1 MDIGG
6 GWVIDMDIRSYFDS
20 VDRSQL
26 SRVLDQRVRDGV
38 IRRVIGKWLHAGV
51 MEEGRLWYP
60 ERGTPQGG
68 VASPLLANIY
78 LHEVLDTWFEDEVKP
93 RMSGRAFMVRFADD
107 AVLCFERETDARRV
121 MQVLAKR
128 LARFGLE
135 LHPDKTRLVDFR
147 HPGRRERT
155 RGSRPGESGRF
166 DYLAFTHFWARSRKG
181 RWVVKRKTAKGR
193 FGRSLKR
200 VAQWCRFNR
209 HRSVREQH
217 AALCRKLHGHYAYF
231 GITGNA
237 RALARALLA
246 SRTGVAPVARPA
258 LVACGH
264 DLGALRSS
272 ARTLSIAHAARRSQC
287 LSCRSESLDRGTGC
301 GSSARPV
308 LWEPRVSNRPGPPGR
323 LLGRNPRRRHPRPL
337 PGHLHGVTFTHPATR
352 AMPQRHAARVLSRGS
367 SGTGGAGMPDPRNDS
382 IQFEAGLA
390 QLVEQLPCKH
400 QVGGSTPSAG
410 TKLPSS
416 DVQQRPRKT
425 ISAREYG
432 LSVLHDV
439 QRSVLTSGGT
449 WGYKRG

>member
-237 RALARALLA
+237 RALARYCWQVERVWRQWL
-246 SRTGVAPVARPA
+246 
-258 LVACGH
+258 
-264 DLGALRSS
+264 D
-272 ARTLSIAHAARRSQC
+272 RRSWHA
-287 LSCRSESLDRGTGC
+287 GMTW
-301 GSSARPV
+301 ARF
-308 LWEPRVSNRPGPPGR
+308 GR
-323 LLGRNPRRRHPRPL
+323 LLEHYPL
-337 PGHLHGVTFTHPATR
+337 PTPHVVHSVYR
-352 AMPQRHAARVLSRGS
+352 VAAN
-367 SGTGGAGMPDPRNDS
+367 P
-382 IQFEAGLA
+382 
-390 QLVEQLPCKH
+390 
-400 QVGGSTPSAG
+400 
-410 TKLPSS
+410 
-416 DVQQRPRKT
+416 
-425 ISAREYG
+425 
-432 LSVLHDV
+432 
-439 QRSVLTSGGT
+439 
-449 WGYKRG
+449 

>member
-1 MDIGG
+1 
-6 GWVIDMDIRSYFDS
+6 
-20 VDRSQL
+20 
-26 SRVLDQRVRDGV
+26 
-38 IRRVIGKWLHAGV
+38 
-51 MEEGRLWYP
+51 
-60 ERGTPQGG
+60 
-68 VASPLLANIY
+68 
-78 LHEVLDTWFEDEVKP
+78 
-93 RMSGRAFMVRFADD
+93 
-107 AVLCFERETDARRV
+107 

-147 HPGRRERT
+147 HP
-155 RGSRPGESGRF
+155 GSRPGESGRF

-237 RALARALLA
+237 RALARYCWQVERVWRQWLDRRSWHA
-246 SRTGVAPVARPA
+246 
-258 LVACGH
+258 GH

-323 LLGRNPRRRHPRPL
+323 FRADVNISNSLEAIVLTLGRW
-337 PGHLHGVTFTHPATR
+337 
-352 AMPQRHAARVLSRGS
+352 S
-367 SGTGGAGMPDPRNDS
+367 
-382 IQFEAGLA
+382 
-390 QLVEQLPCKH
+390 
-400 QVGGSTPSAG
+400 
-410 TKLPSS
+410 
-416 DVQQRPRKT
+416 
-425 ISAREYG
+425 
-432 LSVLHDV
+432 
-439 QRSVLTSGGT
+439 
-449 WGYKRG
+449 